1 MYKYLDLVNVMGYDY
16 HGAMLYISKKMRVND
31 DQTTMG
37 PKVGGMTGAECV
49 AIVLKLIYNVCVQC
63 TMHCT
68 STPQD
73 MLYQSF
79 ITTCS
84 LARAPEGRSLFPV
97 LNNIQRNTLLAT
109 FCI

>member
-1 MYKYLDLVNVMGYDY
+1 
-16 HGAMLYISKKMRVND
+16 MLVND

-73 MLYQSF
+73 MLYQYF
-79 ITTCS
+79 IITYS

-97 LNNIQRNTLLAT
+97 LKNIQRKALIAA

>member
-1 MYKYLDLVNVMGYDY
+1 
-16 HGAMLYISKKMRVND
+16 
-31 DQTTMG
+31 
-37 PKVGGMTGAECV
+37 MTGAECV
-49 AIVLKLIYNVCVQC
+49 GLVLKLIYNVCVQC
-63 TMHCT
+63 TMHNT

-73 MLYQSF
+73 ILYQSF

>member
-37 PKVGGMTGAECV
+37 PKVGGMTGAEFV
-49 AIVLKLIYNVCVQC
+49 AIVLRLIYNVCVQC
-63 TMHCT
+63 TMYNTLHIYAT
-68 STPQD
+68 GYT
-73 MLYQSF
+73 F

-84 LARAPEGRSLFPV
+84 LARAPEGCSLFPV
-97 LNNIQRNTLLAT
+97 LNNIQRNTLIAA